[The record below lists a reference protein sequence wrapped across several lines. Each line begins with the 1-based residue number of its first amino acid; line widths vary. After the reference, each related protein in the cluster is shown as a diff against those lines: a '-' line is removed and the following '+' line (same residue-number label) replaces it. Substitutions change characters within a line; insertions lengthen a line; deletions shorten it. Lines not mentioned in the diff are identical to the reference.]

1 MKKKPF
7 ITALQLVFM
16 TSGSA
21 LVFPYTFMPILNTPP
36 SNQDVWIVLIMTIA
50 YMFLLNIPLLVI
62 TNNFRGLSFNETFE
76 MILGKFFGKLMALF
90 YVLFFAYCFTAC
102 MLIVSMFIN
111 LYLFPDTPT
120 WGLLVTILIAVC
132 YAAYNG
138 AGTIGRLSTIFVPII
153 IFTIVT
159 FFLMGLGKMD
169 WGVLRPVLADSKFID
184 MNIGAFLTAARYSET
199 IIFFLFAQYID
210 EKVNINKTYIRA
222 VLTFAVN
229 FMLILLPTILVL
241 GIDFARIAW
250 NPYYVY
256 TRQVKALG
264 FLERMQAINTLAWF
278 PLALLKLSLYNYM
291 ASNVFSE
298 IVGAKS
304 HKSFV
309 IPIAVL
315 GFIVCLV
322 PILDTSST
330 IELLRSDRIFPF
342 VTLPVIF
349 VFPLIIMIVF
359 LIRKK
364 KIKVMLKRRQQ
375 SAAGQ

>member
-62 TNNFRGLSFNETFE
+62 TNNFRGLSFNDTFE
-76 MILGKFFGKLMALF
+76 MILGKFFGKLMAHF

-153 IFTIVT
+153 IFTIV
-159 FFLMGLGKMD
+159 FFPDGIGR
-169 WGVLRPVLADSKFID
+169 WTGVLRPVLADSKFID
-184 MNIGAFLTAARYSET
+184 INIGAFLTAARYSE
-199 IIFFLFAQYID
+199 II
-210 EKVNINKTYIRA
+210 
-222 VLTFAVN
+222 
-229 FMLILLPTILVL
+229 
-241 GIDFARIAW
+241 
-250 NPYYVY
+250 
-256 TRQVKALG
+256 
-264 FLERMQAINTLAWF
+264 
-278 PLALLKLSLYNYM
+278 
-291 ASNVFSE
+291 
-298 IVGAKS
+298 
-304 HKSFV
+304 
-309 IPIAVL
+309 
-315 GFIVCLV
+315 
-322 PILDTSST
+322 
-330 IELLRSDRIFPF
+330 IFPF
-342 VTLPVIF
+342 RAVYRREGQYKQDIYKSRPHL
-349 VFPLIIMIVF
+349 
-359 LIRKK
+359 
-364 KIKVMLKRRQQ
+364 RRQLHAYP
-375 SAAGQ
+375 SADDSGARS